1 MENLPKLRDNYHYRV
16 VTVHGAPYLAICS
29 KKIKGIF
36 KKRAVRVI
44 EFKVS
49 IKLSSSVSVMEDM
62 IYRTAIAMKAVRPE
76 FFLHDLDDNAISQL
90 NSGLEAV

>member
-1 MENLPKLRDNYHYRV
+1 MENLPKLRDSYHYRV
-16 VTVHGAPYLAICS
+16 VTVYDAPYLAICS

-44 EFKVS
+44 EFKVP
-49 IKLSSSVSVMEDM
+49 ITPSSSVSAMESK
-62 IYRTAIAMKAVRPE
+62 IYDTAIAMKAVKPE
-76 FFLHDLDDNAISQL
+76 FFLHDLNDNVISQL